1 MDKEKENIDHA
12 TKARQFILDESRT
25 DWHNEALYNFR
36 RKRDQAAQQVS
47 DWEELRNLASQI
59 KDNVLSNLDSFLV
72 EFERAAQSN
81 GAQVH
86 WARDATEHN
95 QTVLNIL
102 QRHGISRMVKS
113 KSMLTEECHLN
124 PFLEA
129 NGIEVVDTDLGEWI
143 IQLRK
148 ERPSHIVAPAIH
160 LRKEE
165 VSETFHQKIQTE
177 AGNSDPQY
185 LTETARQVLRHK
197 FMNAEAALTGVNF
210 AVAETGSVVVCT
222 NEGNSDMGVHR
233 VPIQIHCMGVEKIV
247 PMVADLGVFIRLLA
261 RSSTGQ
267 PITIYTS
274 HHQRPKKGGEM
285 HIVIL
290 DNGRSQHLAQPD
302 FRSGLKCI
310 RCGACMNTCP
320 VYRRSGGYSYGDS
333 IPGPIG
339 SILTPGRD
347 LQKYSTLPFA
357 SSLCGS
363 CTDVCPVKIDIHE
376 QLYKWRQE
384 IGANDLFSKSK
395 RSMLRHTAKV
405 LTNPDRM
412 DRYGAWI
419 QSAQRWMPRFL
430 LYNPLNIWGRNR
442 ELPDAEESFK
452 SWLRKNK
459 PDIIKKTE
467 EKVESKEMTNFKRIR
482 SQDQSTQKEDG
493 NVIESPREQIL
504 DAISVAKGDLCE
516 HPVIPSKV
524 IQEEPLTAQ
533 FEKACRAVGTR
544 VIRVE
549 GNVSEVIFQ
558 TFPGVN
564 LIASTFPPYSGNVA
578 LKPEADPASL
588 ASIEVAVVLGEIAV
602 AENGAIWIPEN
613 ALTHRIL
620 PFICQHLVIVIK
632 DDCIVGNMHQAYTQ
646 IDLKKIGFGVF
657 VAGPSK
663 TADIEQALVVGAH
676 GARSLTVLMLADRT

>member
-1 MDKEKENIDHA
+1 MDKEKVNIDHA
-12 TKARQFILDESRT
+12 AKARQFILDESRT
-25 DWHNEALYNFR
+25 DWHNEALYSFR
-36 RKRDQAAQQVS
+36 KKRDQAAQQVS

-59 KDNVLSNLDSFLV
+59 KDNVLSNLDSYLV

-86 WARDATEHN
+86 WARDANEHN
-95 QTVLNIL
+95 QIVLGIL
-102 QRHGISRMVKS
+102 QRHTIRHMVKS

-160 LRKEE
+160 LKKEE
-165 VSETFHQKIQTE
+165 ISETFHQKIQTE

-185 LTETARQVLRHK
+185 LTETARQILRNK

-233 VPIQIHCMGVEKIV
+233 VPLQIHSMGVEKII
-247 PMVADLGVFIRLLA
+247 PRAEDLGVFLRLLA

-285 HIVIL
+285 HIVIV
-290 DNGRSQHLAQPD
+290 DNGRSQHLAHPD
-302 FRSGLKCI
+302 FKAGLKCI

-339 SILTPGRD
+339 SILTPARD

-363 CTDVCPVKIDIHE
+363 CSDVCPVKIDIHE

-384 IGANDLFSKSK
+384 IGENDFFSKSK

-412 DRYGAWI
+412 ERYGTWI

-442 ELPDAEESFK
+442 ELPKSEYNFK
-452 SWLRKNK
+452 SWLRKNR

-467 EKVESKEMTNFKRIR
+467 NEGDSKEWRKIKKTS
-482 SQDQSTQKEDG
+482 SQYQSRQEEDG
-493 NVIESPREQIL
+493 KVIDSSREQIL
-504 DAISVAKGDLCE
+504 SAISRTKGNPCE
-516 HPVIPSKV
+516 YPAIPMKGE
-524 IQEEPLTAQ
+524 QEEKSTAQ
-533 FEKACRAVGTR
+533 FEKACGSVGTM
-544 VIRVE
+544 VIRTDS
-549 GNVSEVIFQ
+549 NISQVIRQ
-558 TFPGVN
+558 SFPEAN
-564 LIASTFPPYSGNVA
+564 LIASTYSPYSGNVT
-578 LKPEADPASL
+578 LKPEADPATL
-588 ASIEVAVVLGEIAV
+588 ALIDVAIVPGEIVV
-602 AENGAIWIPEN
+602 AENGAIWITEN
-613 ALTHRIL
+613 ALSHRIL

-632 DDCIVGNMHQAYTQ
+632 DDCIVGNMHQAYAL
-646 IDLKKIGFGVF
+646 IDLRKAGFGVF
-657 VAGPSK
+657 IAGPSK
-663 TADIEQALVVGAH
+663 TADIEQAMVIGAH
-676 GARSLTVLMLADRT
+676 GARSLTVLMLAD

>member
-1 MDKEKENIDHA
+1 MDNEKVNIDHA
-12 TKARQFILDESRT
+12 AKARQFILDESRT

-36 RKRDQAAQQVS
+36 IKRDQAAQQVS

-59 KDNVLSNLDSFLV
+59 KDNVLSHLDSYLV
-72 EFERAAQSN
+72 EFERVAQSK
-81 GAQVH
+81 GVQVH
-86 WARDATEHN
+86 WARDAAEHN
-95 QTVLNIL
+95 QIVLSIL
-102 QRHGISRMVKS
+102 QRHGIGHMVKS

-160 LRKEE
+160 LKKEE

-233 VPIQIHCMGVEKIV
+233 VPLQIHCMGVEKIV
-247 PMVADLGVFIRLLA
+247 PKAADLGVFLRLLA

-285 HIVIL
+285 HVVIL
-290 DNGRSQHLAQPD
+290 DNGRSQHLAQSD
-302 FRSGLKCI
+302 FRAGLKCI

-333 IPGPIG
+333 VPGPIG

-347 LQKYSTLPFA
+347 LKKYSTLPFA

-363 CTDVCPVKIDIHE
+363 CSDVCPVKIDIHE

-395 RSMLRHTAKV
+395 RSMLRHMAKV

-412 DRYGAWI
+412 ESYGGWM

-442 ELPDAEESFK
+442 ELPESEESFK
-452 SWLRKNK
+452 SWIRKNK

-467 EKVESKEMTNFKRIR
+467 DGGEPKEWENIKRIG
-482 SQDQSTQKEDG
+482 SQDQSAQNDDVKK
-493 NVIESPREQIL
+493 IESAREQIL
-504 DAISVAKGDLCE
+504 HAISRAQGNPYE
-516 HPVIPSKV
+516 HPVIPLKG
-524 IQEEPLTAQ
+524 IQEEQLTDR
-533 FEKACRAVGTR
+533 FEKACRAVGTM
-544 VIRVE
+544 VIRT
-549 GNVSEVIFQ
+549 GSNMSEVIRK
-558 TFPGVN
+558 TFPEAN
-564 LIASTFPPYSGNVA
+564 SIASTYPPYPGNVT
-578 LKPEADPASL
+578 LKPEADPALLESTD
-588 ASIEVAVVLGEIAV
+588 VAIVPGEIAV
-602 AENGAIWIPEN
+602 AENGAIWITEN
-613 ALTHRIL
+613 DLSHRIL
-620 PFICQHLVIVIK
+620 PFICQHLVIVVK
-632 DDCIVGNMHQAYTQ
+632 DNRIVGNMHQAYDQ
-646 IDLKKIGFGVF
+646 IDLNKIGFGVF

-676 GARSLTVLMLADRT
+676 GARSLTVLILAD